1 MAIKKSELYASLWD
15 SCNVLRGGMDAS
27 QYKDYVLFLLFL
39 KYVSD
44 KYAGQKY
51 APISIPKRASFKD
64 LVALKGNPNI
74 GDLINKQ
81 IVAPIEAENNLSDF
95 PDFNSTSKLG
105 SGRTMVD
112 TLTSLIAVFENP
124 ALDFS
129 SNRAGGDDILGDA
142 YEFLMKNFAVQ
153 SGKSKGQFYTPSE
166 VSRILAR
173 AVGIHRVKTTPNT
186 TAYDPTPGSGSLLL
200 KVADAANTR
209 IALFGQEKDVAT
221 VNLARMNMA
230 LHDNAEAEIEAGNTL
245 SDPKFKEGSRLQT
258 FDFVVANPPFSDK
271 YWTTGLDP
279 LHDLYDRFV
288 PYGVPP
294 RKNGDYAFLLHIIA
308 SMKSTGKGA
317 CILPHGVLFRGN
329 AEADIRKNLIKR
341 GYIKA
346 IIGLPGNLF
355 YGTGIPACIIVLDK
369 ENASKRESIFMIDAS
384 KGFKKDGPKNHLR
397 ERDIHKIIDTLE
409 REDESDPKYARRVPV
424 AEISSAKNDYNL
436 NITRYIDSSEPEDI
450 QSLEAH
456 LQGGLPSENVD
467 ALSKYWEAMPSLRK
481 ILFKPLRKGFVKLG
495 VEEDA
500 IRPTILGHL
509 EFKAFS
515 EQAHKCADKWE
526 KRTVSKLSEFKKS
539 QSPKKLIVDI
549 SEDLLS
555 SFKAT
560 QLVDPYST
568 YQLLLDYWDQTMQDD
583 CYAISDDGWVATPR
597 RVVEK
602 DEKKGKVKDKG
613 WACDLLPKEL
623 VVLECFSS
631 ESKKLENLILELEK
645 ASSEKAELEELHGA
659 ETEDGYL
666 GSMGKLGKTVVSKR
680 LKEVKKEEDSE
691 EEVQVLND
699 WLAAYEK
706 EQSLGKSVRDLEKS
720 LDKLTYE
727 KYSSLS
733 PEEVRK
739 MVVGSKWMP
748 SVKKLIHEEVE
759 RVSQGLTSRVL
770 ELASRYDE
778 TLSKTLESLVEVS
791 GKADQ
796 HLRKMGST
804 WK

>member
-1 MAIKKSELYASLWD
+1 
-15 SCNVLRGGMDAS
+15 MDAS

-51 APISIPKRASFKD
+51 APISIPKGASFRD

-105 SGRTMVD
+105 SGKTMVD

-153 SGKSKGQFYTPSE
+153 SGKSKGQFYTPAE

-200 KVADAANTR
+200 KVADAASTK

-245 SDPKFKEGSRLQT
+245 SDPKFKEGDRLQT

-279 LHDLYDRFV
+279 IHDLYDRFV

-308 SMKSTGKGA
+308 SMKTTAKGA

-384 KGFKKDGPKNHLR
+384 KGFKKDGPKNRLR

-409 REDESDPKYARRVPV
+409 REDESDPKYARRVPL
-424 AEISSAKNDYNL
+424 AEIASARNDYNL

-456 LQGGLPSENVD
+456 LQGGIPAEDVE
-467 ALSKYWEAMPSLRK
+467 ALGKYWALMPSLRE

-495 VEEDA
+495 VKEDV
-500 IRPTILGHL
+500 IRKTILGHP
-509 EFKAFS
+509 EFRAFVARA
-515 EQAHKCADKWE
+515 QKCVEEWE
-526 KRTVSKLSEFKKS
+526 KKTVSKLSEFKKG
-539 QSPKKLIVDI
+539 QSPKKLIVEI

-555 SFKAT
+555 SFKTT

-583 CYAISDDGWVATPR
+583 CYAVADDGWIAAPH

-623 VVLECFSS
+623 VVLEYFSS
-631 ESKKLENLILELEK
+631 ESKKLENLLAELEK
-645 ASSEKAELEELHGA
+645 ASSEKVELEELHGA
-659 ETEDGYL
+659 ESEDGYL
-666 GSMGKLGKTVVSKR
+666 GSLGKLGKTVVSKR
-680 LKEVKKEEDSE
+680 LKEVVKEEDSE
-691 EEVQVLND
+691 EEAQVLRA

-706 EQSLGKSVRDLEKS
+706 EQSLAKDMRDLGKS
-720 LDKLTYE
+720 LDKLAYE

-733 PEEVRK
+733 PSEVRK
-739 MVVGSKWMP
+739 MVIGSKWMP
-748 SVKKLIHEEVE
+748 SVTKLLEEEVE

-770 ELASRYDE
+770 ELAERYDV
-778 TLSKTLESLVEVS
+778 TLPATLNSLLGVS
-791 GKADQ
+791 EKVNQ
-796 HLRKMGST
+796 HLKKMGAA
-804 WK
+804 WN

>member
-51 APISIPKRASFKD
+51 APISIPKGASFRD

-105 SGRTMVD
+105 SGKTMVD

-153 SGKSKGQFYTPSE
+153 SGKSKGQFYTPAE

-200 KVADAANTR
+200 KVADAASTK

-245 SDPKFKEGSRLQT
+245 SDPKFKEGDRLQT

-279 LHDLYDRFV
+279 IHDLYDRFV

-308 SMKSTGKGA
+308 SMKTTAKGA

-384 KGFKKDGPKNHLR
+384 KGFKKDGPKNRLR

-409 REDESDPKYARRVPV
+409 REDESDPKYARRVPL
-424 AEISSAKNDYNL
+424 AEIASARNDYNL

-456 LQGGLPSENVD
+456 LQGGIPAEDVE
-467 ALSKYWEAMPSLRK
+467 ALGKYWALMPSLRE

-495 VEEDA
+495 VKEDV
-500 IRPTILGHL
+500 IRKTILGHP
-509 EFKAFS
+509 EFRAFVARA
-515 EQAHKCADKWE
+515 QKCVEEWE
-526 KRTVSKLSEFKKS
+526 KKTVSKLSEFKKG
-539 QSPKKLIVDI
+539 QSPKKLIVEI

-555 SFKAT
+555 SFKTT

-583 CYAISDDGWVATPR
+583 CYAVADDGWIAAPH

-623 VVLECFSS
+623 VVLEYFSS
-631 ESKKLENLILELEK
+631 ESKKLENLLAELEK
-645 ASSEKAELEELHGA
+645 ASSEKVELEELHGA
-659 ETEDGYL
+659 ESEDGYL
-666 GSMGKLGKTVVSKR
+666 GSLGKLGKTVVSKR
-680 LKEVKKEEDSE
+680 LKEVVKEEDSE
-691 EEVQVLND
+691 EEAQVLRA

-706 EQSLGKSVRDLEKS
+706 EQSLAKDMRDLGKS
-720 LDKLTYE
+720 LDKLAYE

-733 PEEVRK
+733 PSEVRK
-739 MVVGSKWMP
+739 MVIGSKWMP
-748 SVKKLIHEEVE
+748 SVTKLLEEEVE

-770 ELASRYDE
+770 ELAERYDV
-778 TLSKTLESLVEVS
+778 TLPATLNSLLGVS
-791 GKADQ
+791 EKVNQ
-796 HLRKMGST
+796 HLKKMGAA
-804 WK
+804 WN